1 MKFSEKIT
9 IVIGIGLVAI
19 FVIGLA
25 WSISTGL
32 AGFWRGLPFWVIV
45 IFCLYLLIL
54 DSIKA
59 IKNKYF
65 SHKEVIKRKKYI
77 ESLMA
82 RSYLKQFKFFY
93 FLKYFFRY
101 LSI

>member
-1 MKFSEKIT
+1 MKLSEKIT
-9 IVIGIGLVAI
+9 IFIGILLVSI

-54 DSIKA
+54 DSIRSV
-59 IKNKYF
+59 KNKN
-65 SHKEVIKRKKYI
+65 
-77 ESLMA
+77 
-82 RSYLKQFKFFY
+82 
-93 FLKYFFRY
+93 
-101 LSI
+101 